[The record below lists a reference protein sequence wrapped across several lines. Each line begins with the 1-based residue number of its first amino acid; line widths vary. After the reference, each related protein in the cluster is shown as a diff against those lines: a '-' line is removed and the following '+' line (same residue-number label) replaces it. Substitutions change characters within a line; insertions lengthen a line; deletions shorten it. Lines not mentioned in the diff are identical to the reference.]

1 MQHITLLTLLTLSL
15 VVNSNVIDYIN
26 QNTWT
31 DQCQN
36 QKRGS
41 PINIDSN
48 SLIQSDADQL
58 SIELIHY
65 PDILKKPTQKI
76 VNENTFMIAYENAV
90 NNYILLKKAD
100 IVYKFT
106 FVNANYHCP
115 SEHSVDGGEPSCEL
129 HLIHRRTVFD
139 ADTDKMNYLIIG
151 ILFSEKTGA
160 SNPLLK
166 TTADINLASV
176 LSVSR
181 DYYFYEG
188 SLTTPPCSE
197 TVNWLVMKDVQ
208 FASPLEIQALK
219 QWIAT
224 YYSYNIGNDRVTQ
237 NLNDRTVQILNYDLS
252 TAQKNYLGS
261 SYLKVSLF
269 LAFILFLF

>member
-1 MQHITLLTLLTLSL
+1 MKQLALLILLILSFT
-15 VVNSNVIDYIN
+15 NSNVIDYIN
-26 QNTWT
+26 QNTWIE
-31 DQCQN
+31 QCRN

-41 PINIDSN
+41 PINIISN
-48 SLIQSDADQL
+48 DVIQSDQDEL

-65 PDILKKPTQKI
+65 PDILKNPSQK
-76 VNENTFMIAYENAV
+76 VLNENTFIIAYENVV
-90 NNYILLKKAD
+90 NNYILLKKGGL
-100 IVYKFT
+100 IYKFT

-115 SEHSVDGGEPSCEL
+115 SEHSVDGVEPSCEL
-129 HLIHRRTVFD
+129 HLVHQRTVFD
-139 ADTDKMNYLIIG
+139 SDADVMNHLIIG

-166 TTADINLASV
+166 MTANIDFASV

-181 DYYFYEG
+181 DYYYYEG

-208 FASPLEIQALK
+208 LASPLEIQALK

-237 NLNDRTVQILNYDLS
+237 NLNDRSVQLLKYDLS
-252 TAQKNYLGS
+252 TAQKNYLSS
-261 SYLKVSLF
+261 SYLKVSLI